1 MRNFLAILSV
11 LFLFTNI
18 HAQTNSLGK
27 NDPEAKKVLDAV
39 SAKFKT
45 YKSLKGNFT
54 LEVKDGAGKVQG
66 KKNGAVS
73 MKGIKYRVSINGQEI
88 FCDGKNVWT
97 YDKAANEVQIAQFD
111 NSSASI
117 TPQKLF
123 TNFYDKDFLYKLN
136 GEKKV
141 GTKTIQE
148 VELTPTDKSKPF
160 FKVLLSVD
168 KATKMIPAPRFEKS
182 GNRYSYSMSNVVT
195 NSNITDDT
203 FVFDTKKYL
212 GVEGCGIEISGIRHK
227 ERDGREC
234 KLKVEFYTL
243 FALTSVT
250 FLFPTIRLDIKPCQV
265 RAPITLWL
273 PHLQQF
279 GS

>member
-1 MRNFLAILSV
+1 MKNFLAILSV
-11 LFLFTNI
+11 LFFTTNI

-45 YKSLKGNFT
+45 YKSLKGNFS
-54 LEVKDGAGKVQG
+54 LEIKDGAGKVQG
-66 KKNGAVS
+66 KKTGTVS
-73 MKGIKYRVSINGQEI
+73 MKGLKYRVSINGQEI

-97 YDKAANEVQIAQFD
+97 YDKSANEVQVAQFD

-141 GTKTIQE
+141 GSKTIQE

-168 KATKMIPAPRFEKS
+168 KASKMITDTQIFEKS
-182 GNRYSYSMSNVVT
+182 GNRYSYAMSNVVT
-195 NSNITDDT
+195 NSAITDDT
-203 FVFDTKKYL
+203 FVFDTKKYP
-212 GVEGCGIEISGIRHK
+212 GVEVVDLR
-227 ERDGREC
+227 
-234 KLKVEFYTL
+234 
-243 FALTSVT
+243 
-250 FLFPTIRLDIKPCQV
+250 
-265 RAPITLWL
+265 
-273 PHLQQF
+273 
-279 GS
+279 